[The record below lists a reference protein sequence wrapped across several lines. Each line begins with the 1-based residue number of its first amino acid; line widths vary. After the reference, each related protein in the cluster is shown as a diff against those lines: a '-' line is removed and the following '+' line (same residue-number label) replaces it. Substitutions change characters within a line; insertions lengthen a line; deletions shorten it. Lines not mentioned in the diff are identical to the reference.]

1 MDQNIFFGSLKK
13 RKGITTTAGETVRI
27 YKKAR
32 KSLTTS
38 GFFKKSGDIFFGA
51 TSQMSPM
58 VLIRDHRAFLV
69 WKLVQ
74 ECDTINSAKEN
85 CQVCKFR
92 RYNMEREYPQ
102 KMFWLFVLTNF
113 LFHFFYLS
121 VPGIILCIV
130 GIWIKTCLYIGCAV
144 LGLNLILSIVEQ
156 SRIRNAAVSHSENPE
171 FNELMDAFC
180 SPDGLQAVGKVLDEK
195 IKSTPDDESEKGKDQ

>member
-1 MDQNIFFGSLKK
+1 MLQKELAKRLKARYDTKMDGNEWLEVSSD
-13 RKGITTTAGETVRI
+13 GIPLCRIKYNGQFLSNADKNPSDEYRNKILDIQEEISTVR
-27 YKKAR
+27 
-32 KSLTTS
+32 
-38 GFFKKSGDIFFGA
+38 
-51 TSQMSPM
+51 
-58 VLIRDHRAFLV
+58 
-69 WKLVQ
+69 
-74 ECDTINSAKEN
+74 
-85 CQVCKFR
+85 
-92 RYNMEREYPQ
+92 EY
-102 KMFWLFVLTNF
+102 V
-113 LFHFFYLS
+113 S

>member
-1 MDQNIFFGSLKK
+1 
-13 RKGITTTAGETVRI
+13 
-27 YKKAR
+27 
-32 KSLTTS
+32 
-38 GFFKKSGDIFFGA
+38 
-51 TSQMSPM
+51 M

-74 ECDTINSAKEN
+74 GCDTTNSAKEN

-121 VPGIILCIV
+121 VSGIILCIV

-144 LGLNLILSIVEQ
+144 LGLDLILSIAEQ